1 VLHFVLETATHL
13 LNNRQNILQYLTGF
27 LQNSQ
32 PEDIKQ
38 KVHEILRIAE
48 AIDASTPTL
57 EEILKTKQ
65 PVPHLYE
72 WAKKIVDGGQR
83 NYKHAYEH
91 AIAYAAEPP
100 YEVYYEG
107 QLNNTGVRIA
117 IPDRPI
123 VVHHNHPGYT
133 IAPLSRGDCKF
144 FF

>member
-1 VLHFVLETATHL
+1 MLTLTTHL
-13 LNNRQNILQYLTGF
+13 LSNRQKILQYLTGF

-32 PEDIKQ
+32 PEDIEQ

-83 NYKHAYEH
+83 HYKHAY
-91 AIAYAAEPP
+91 
-100 YEVYYEG
+100 
-107 QLNNTGVRIA
+107 
-117 IPDRPI
+117 
-123 VVHHNHPGYT
+123 
-133 IAPLSRGDCKF
+133 
-144 FF
+144 